1 MKKKHNYLERVEYLK
16 KDYFKYLT
24 SKNDKGLKSIKNEL
38 IKIIHKWENRINRL
52 DDENEKIF
60 QEQLKNEAMMFLD
73 KVKNSIKQMEENM
86 EEPIDATNEINLVK
100 ETCSNYASEVEKLLR
115 ICENYFVSANFE
127 NTEKLINQL
136 ETNFNKWKNV
146 IDTFP
151 SIDLS
156 GEYNILYNKFTEIK
170 NEFKRATTQTEENID
185 NENDANDTD
194 ETETEEKDNNDT
206 SEEENDSSN
215 DDNKSTNNTNEH
227 AKTVDAEVV
236 EEKDD
241 SVNWSCA
248 AGSTILGVAL
258 GVIAAFFFTGDD

>member
-170 NEFKRATTQTEENID
+170 NEFKRATTQIEEEAD
-185 NENDANDTD
+185 DENDID
-194 ETETEEKDNNDT
+194 EIEIEK
-206 SEEENDSSN
+206 EN
-215 DDNKSTNNTNEH
+215 NNTSKIE
-227 AKTVDAEVV
+227 TVDPEIITDDIVPRV
-236 EEKDD
+236 STEKDD
-241 SVNWSCA
+241 SINWTCA
-248 AGSTILGVAL
+248 TCSALVGAAL
-258 GVIAAFFFTGDD
+258 GAAVTYFLMDED